1 MKYRGRSIIKSN
13 MKLTANNSILPFIS
27 PFLLYSSMMEKIH
40 LTSETRRNVNNTM
53 LRIESTN
60 WFLLSIVA
68 IIINTIRE

>member
-27 PFLLYSSMMEKIH
+27 SFLLYSSMMEKIH
-40 LTSETRRNVNNTM
+40 LTSETRKNVNNTM

-60 WFLLSIVA
+60 WLLLSIVA
-68 IIINTIRE
+68 IIVKTIKE